1 MSSFLN
7 SIVRGAGSQIGRN
20 IVGNFGKATTN
31 NRYYERAQNEIEK
44 ALNLPIKGKADSI
57 FGNCFTLYQAF
68 DDECR
73 TVGRIHGTSNR
84 DFAYDILLRRS
95 KITYYSECMEKI
107 KDCKEYLELKGS
119 EDETIEKIEQIKGKI
134 NFSFIKYVNNLC
146 EGILTLTKKDD
157 LNTARNG
164 WYGYS
169 DGSDSDLITLNK
181 LYLQTT
187 KNPEM
192 IIKIENHLNAKP
204 KSFWSNLFGR

>member
-31 NRYYERAQNEIEK
+31 NRYYERAQNKIEK
-44 ALNLPIKGKADSI
+44 ALNLPIKGKSDTI

-68 DDECR
+68 DDECKMR
-73 TVGRIHGTSNR
+73 YS
-84 DFAYDILLRRS
+84 DLPLAILLRSS
-95 KITYYSECMEKI
+95 KYTYYNQCIEKI
-107 KDCKEYLELKGS
+107 KDCKEYLELKGG
-119 EDETIEKIEQIKGKI
+119 EEETILKIDEIKGRI
-134 NFSFIKYVNNLC
+134 NSSFKLYVNNLC

-157 LNTARNG
+157 LETARNG
-164 WYGYS
+164 WYGYK
-169 DGSDSDLITLNK
+169 DGGYGGGLNEV
-181 LYLQTT
+181 YPQTT

-192 IIKIENHLNAKP
+192 IIEIENHLKP